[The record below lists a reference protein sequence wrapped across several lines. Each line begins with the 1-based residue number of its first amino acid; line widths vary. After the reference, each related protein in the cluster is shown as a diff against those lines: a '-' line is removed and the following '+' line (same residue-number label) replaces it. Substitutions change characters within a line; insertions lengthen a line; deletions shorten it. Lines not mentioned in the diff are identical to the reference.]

1 MGIRARVRVRV
12 RVRFRVREVFHYEQ
26 LTHARDTFGTHVLL
40 EGVGLPLDGIVDG
53 RVRQLEGLLHDSLR
67 LGVQPL
73 EVGPQVVLH
82 GARRR
87 LRRDAAVVAP
97 VTVEHGE
104 EPVVLVDLDRKV
116 RVLVLLGTVA
126 RAAAV
131 RVLPIL
137 DRRGARARRRA
148 ARRARCGGRSNGRRR
163 RLGRRVGLELVVV
176 VGVRLD
182 LLYLIRCG
190 GRRRHHSSGRW
201 LPGRRR
207 HHLRLLRRR
216 GRRRRR
222 RRRHRH
228 RRGLR
233 YLGGLRPF
241 ARAGRGGGS
250 TEAPCGERERHRRG
264 GGVARGGELGPAEL
278 HVQLPEHEL
287 VPRRCRL
294 RQQVGQ
300 SQRDLQCTQCSTV
313 HAERHGSVAALGREC
328 AGLMRAPKRAAQA
341 HAALGS
347 RVRPKPA
354 AISSSL

>member
-1 MGIRARVRVRV
+1 MVEAARASATAASSAGGPTATRRVGAAGGQWAGSCAVAFPSSLRSSTRT
-12 RVRFRVREVFHYEQ
+12 RACDRRGGE
-26 LTHARDTFGTHVLL
+26 ARAC
-40 EGVGLPLDGIVDG
+40 ERQQQKKAPLP
-53 RVRQLEGLLHDSLR
+53 GLLPASL
-67 LGVQPL
+67 GL
-73 EVGPQVVLH
+73 EACVAYRGRAAAQDE
-82 GARRR
+82 RR
-87 LRRDAAVVAP
+87 LRYFF
-97 VTVEHGE
+97 
-104 EPVVLVDLDRKV
+104 
-116 RVLVLLGTVA
+116 
-126 RAAAV
+126 
-131 RVLPIL
+131 I
-137 DRRGARARRRA
+137 
-148 ARRARCGGRSNGRRR
+148 
-163 RLGRRVGLELVVV
+163 ELVVV

-182 LLYLIRCG
+182 LLYLVRCG

-216 GRRRRR
+216 GRRRGRGRR
-222 RRRHRH
+222 R

-233 YLGGLRPF
+233 YLGGRRPL
-241 ARAGRGGGS
+241 ARTGRGGGS
-250 TEAPCGERERHRRG
+250 TEAPSGERQRHRRG
-264 GGVARGGELGPAEL
+264 VGVTRGGELCPAEL

-313 HAERHGSVAALGREC
+313 HAERHGSAAALRREC